1 MNSSPYTV
9 SNNFVSVYL
18 QKLQKL
24 EDSINVEVN
33 TLWKNR
39 RVSVTIPNNEVYGSK
54 PNLIIIQS
62 IFNNDIF
69 GTYNVESDIV
79 KIELYS
85 ALHPIS
91 YNGKVEADL
100 IAV

>member
-39 RVSVTIPNNEVYGSK
+39 RVSVTIPVNEVYGSK

-85 ALHPIS
+85 GLHPIS